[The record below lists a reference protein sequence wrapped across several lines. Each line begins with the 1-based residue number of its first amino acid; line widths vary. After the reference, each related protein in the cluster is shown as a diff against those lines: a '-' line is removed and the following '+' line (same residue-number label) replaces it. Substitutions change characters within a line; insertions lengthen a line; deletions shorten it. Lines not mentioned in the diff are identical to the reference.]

1 MNAGQD
7 GGNAAG
13 KSSKKTQGAE
23 AWSLA
28 INNINGIAQNLK
40 KVSKD
45 LHQEGSRFQAL
56 SVVPNFEPNLLN
68 QHMQFQLY
76 IAPPRAETVEQMNE
90 KLGDPPQTERE
101 MLKLIEPL
109 LPQKMLNF
117 TSATGGVVEEEKKI
131 SDLSLERLKGLSQ
144 VIDSKRNKEK
154 PH

>member
-1 MNAGQD
+1 
-7 GGNAAG
+7 
-13 KSSKKTQGAE
+13 
-23 AWSLA
+23 
-28 INNINGIAQNLK
+28 
-40 KVSKD
+40 
-45 LHQEGSRFQAL
+45 
-56 SVVPNFEPNLLN
+56 
-68 QHMQFQLY
+68 
-76 IAPPRAETVEQMNE
+76 MNE